1 MLIDADLRQ
10 EIYTDRSSYYR
21 IVLEFT
27 FCETYLEFVFH
38 LISFHKVRYLNFDGS
53 EEFLRRSGVLG
64 SCCHAV
70 NHLQVQV
77 ITVRAVQIENKLF
90 IISKLFF
97 KISIL
102 NSIYCNSRGCVV
114 EQAQILGATRLPH
127 SAFHSEWSGPFD
139 LQFQTASLKSQILR
153 DI

>member
-1 MLIDADLRQ
+1 M
-10 EIYTDRSSYYR
+10 RSDSPARNRSDYR

-38 LISFHKVRYLNFDGS
+38 LVSFHKVRYLNFDGS

-77 ITVRAVQIENKLF
+77 ITVRAVQIENK
-90 IISKLFF
+90 KLF

-114 EQAQILGATRLPH
+114 EQAQFLGATRLPN
-127 SAFHSEWSGPFD
+127 SAFHSEWSGPLD
-139 LQFQTASLKSQILR
+139 LQFQTASLKSQILQ